1 MNHRSS
7 LSCLAFFL
15 AATLPAQADHPT
27 LSLEDGS
34 AGPVT
39 TISAITL
46 PAGSISAG
54 VQSQFI
60 FTDEIPDAD
69 LIRYTLLDDHVH
81 STESLTSLS
90 LTSAYGFTDD
100 LTAGFALP
108 YIQRSG
114 FRSVGFAPAAGA
126 VAPLVKSPRHGG
138 HGHGGVGPVEPA
150 LVPYIQTTDFEGLGD
165 ATLYGQYRFS
175 HDEAAQR
182 HAAVLFGLKTPTGDT
197 NVRDARGLLIE
208 GDHQPGSGSWDP
220 LAGFAFTQQVG
231 KWSFDLNGLY
241 TFVNEGTQ
249 QTNRGDIVNYN
260 AAVSYRLLGSVG
272 EDACDHEGHTHS
284 HVKSPKGAVAPH
296 DHRDQAAT
304 TWDLI
309 LEANGDWR
317 DRVSIGGI
325 EEENT
330 GGNVIFLSAG
340 SRLTLPNGW
349 TTSVSVG
356 VPAVSDLNGI
366 QSEPALRMLFGI
378 SKGF

>member
-1 MNHRSS
+1 LINENSDSPEVRQ
-7 LSCLAFFL
+7 
-15 AATLPAQADHPT
+15 TLGFQRVIQRAVFH
-27 LSLEDGS
+27 
-34 AGPVT
+34 
-39 TISAITL
+39 
-46 PAGSISAG
+46 
-54 VQSQFI
+54 VQSTGKREVTGANVLVAI
-60 FTDEIPDAD
+60 FGEKESHAVF
-69 LIRYTLLDDHVH
+69 LLRK
-81 STESLTSLS
+81 
-90 LTSAYGFTDD
+90 
-100 LTAGFALP
+100 
-108 YIQRSG
+108 Q
-114 FRSVGFAPAAGA
+114 
-126 VAPLVKSPRHGG
+126 
-138 HGHGGVGPVEPA
+138 GV
-150 LVPYIQTTDFEGLGD
+150 
-165 ATLYGQYRFS
+165 S
-175 HDEAAQR
+175 
-182 HAAVLFGLKTPTGDT
+182 
-197 NVRDARGLLIE
+197 
-208 GDHQPGSGSWDP
+208 
-220 LAGFAFTQQVG
+220 
-231 KWSFDLNGLY
+231 
-241 TFVNEGTQ
+241 
-249 QTNRGDIVNYN
+249 RGDIVNYN